1 MRNFVIE
8 SFDNREGKIWFN
20 GKLIEWNVSQIHI
33 LNHGLHYASSVFE
46 GERAYNGKIFKSEE
60 HTNRL
65 FNGAKVMDMKIPYS
79 QLEILEAKKKLLI
92 ANELQNAYVRPI
104 VWRGSEMMAVSAQ
117 KTTINVAIAAW
128 AWPSYFDPD
137 EKMKGIKLDIA
148 KWKRPDPNCA
158 PVHVKASG
166 LYMIC
171 TLSKHEAE
179 AKGFSD
185 ALMLDWRGLIAEA
198 TGANIF
204 FKMKDGFLYTPKP
217 DCFLDGITRRTVIN
231 LAREMGIET
240 IEKKLTLNEISE
252 AEECFLTGTAAE
264 VTPVSQIGED
274 LKFIPGELSFNLI
287 KAYENEVNK

>member
-1 MRNFVIE
+1 
-8 SFDNREGKIWFN
+8 
-20 GKLIEWNVSQIHI
+20 
-33 LNHGLHYASSVFE
+33 
-46 GERAYNGKIFKSEE
+46 
-60 HTNRL
+60 
-65 FNGAKVMDMKIPYS
+65 
-79 QLEILEAKKKLLI
+79 
-92 ANELQNAYVRPI
+92 
-104 VWRGSEMMAVSAQ
+104 MMAVSAQ

-128 AWPSYFDPD
+128 RETGQVTLILN

-185 ALMLDWRGLIAEA
+185 ALMLDWRDLIAEA

-204 FKMKDGFLYTPKP
+204 FKMKDGYLYTPKP

-231 LAREMGIET
+231 LAKEMGVKT

-252 AEECFLTGTAAE
+252 AEECFLDRYSCRSYSSKSNWRRFKIYSGRI
-264 VTPVSQIGED
+264 V
-274 LKFIPGELSFNLI
+274 F
-287 KAYENEVNK
+287 